1 MMLWEKKLS
10 YLDLL
15 GLREYSQHTERLAT
29 IKEYKKDF
37 KKGLILDVGCGKNY
51 DFLKHLFGKK
61 YFGLDLAPYKKKNF
75 INHNIN
81 SKKLLFKN
89 NSVPNVICTD
99 VLEHVDNPHLL
110 LKELFRISSG
120 TVIVSLPNNWPTF
133 YLDLIIGQEIKKK
146 VGYGL
151 FKEPQPKGLRHQFF
165 FNFEHACNFLEYN
178 CGKKFYI
185 KQIRYIFE
193 HTNDGM
199 LSSLPLLNK
208 IYNSLGKIDLNI
220 IRLRSPVFLNN
231 FFCSRVIYFFCKFI
245 LVIIKVP
252 NIFVTTLFYGFGI
265 KRFYNLFCRQVW
277 FVYHFRKL

>member
-1 MMLWEKKLS
+1 MIWKKKLS

-15 GLREYSQHTERLAT
+15 GLREYSLHTERLAT

-51 DFLKHLFGKK
+51 DFLKRFFGKK
-61 YFGLDLAPYKKKNF
+61 YFGLDLAPHKNRNF

-81 SKKLLFKN
+81 SGKLPFKK
-89 NSVPNVICTD
+89 NSFPNVICTD

-120 TVIVSLPNNWPTF
+120 IVIVSLPNNWSVF
-133 YLDLIIGQEIKKK
+133 YLDLIIGRVIKKK

-151 FKEPQPKGLRHQFF
+151 FKEPQPEGLRHKFF
-165 FNFEHACNFLEYN
+165 FNFEDACNFLEYN
-178 CGKKFYI
+178 CSKKFYI

-193 HTNDGM
+193 HSNDGM
-199 LSSLPLLNK
+199 LSSLPWLNK
-208 IYNSLGKIDLNI
+208 IYNILGKIDLNI
-220 IRLRSPVFLNN
+220 IRSRSPVFLNN
-231 FFCSRVIYFFCKFI
+231 FFCLRVIYCFCKLI
-245 LVIIKVP
+245 LVIFKMP

-277 FVYHFRKL
+277 FVYHIRKQ